1 MSNERN
7 EHNAPFST
15 VEKVAFHVEPRGS
28 HGSTT
33 SSDDAQRTKESTI
46 SLEKQNITSRFHG
59 RRGTGTFSEPND
71 YEVATPTEYRSSSTI
86 SITMKHW
93 SLVPFTPDD
102 SERYDREIE
111 V

>member
-1 MSNERN
+1 MTSN

-15 VEKVAFHVEPRGS
+15 VEKAPFEHQGYQ
-28 HGSTT
+28 GSTT
-33 SSDDAQRTKESTI
+33 SSDDAQQTKESTL
-46 SLEKQNITSRFHG
+46 SLEKITSHFHG
-59 RRGTGTFSEPND
+59 RRGTVSFSEPSGFV
-71 YEVATPTEYRSSSTI
+71 VATPTECRSSSPI

-93 SLVPFTPDD
+93 TLFPFTPDD